1 MKVKQIAA
9 AGMIFCLVCAVAS
22 VWLGRFTGE
31 NVAFILKYRQSLP
44 KIEALK
50 ASVSRI
56 PSGVNVESLKAE
68 TEKAKYDATKL
79 SVDISGEMS
88 RFGMVVMDVS
98 VKQVSGNEVSVS
110 IKGMVPA
117 DRLYD
122 FVLGVSSIDKLFSSG
137 SLETLRE
144 IRLSI
149 EDTPSTK
156 SYSLSAGTMPLIET
170 DTSLP
175 ETCLT
180 DTSMTTMPK
189 RDISPEI
196 STDSLVASYFAFSVS
211 AFRLSTF
218 TPEGMRDTD
227 AFKASILGR
236 DCLYLSMKA
245 TFSPV
250 KRP

>member
-31 NVAFILKYRQSLP
+31 NVAFMLKYRQSLP

-122 FVLGVSSIDKLFSSG
+122 FVLGVSSIDKLFFVRKF
-137 SLETLRE
+137 ET
-144 IRLSI
+144 
-149 EDTPSTK
+149 
-156 SYSLSAGTMPLIET
+156 
-170 DTSLP
+170 
-175 ETCLT
+175 
-180 DTSMTTMPK
+180 
-189 RDISPEI
+189 SP
-196 STDSLVASYFAFSVS
+196 
-211 AFRLSTF
+211 RN
-218 TPEGMRDTD
+218 
-227 AFKASILGR
+227 
-236 DCLYLSMKA
+236 
-245 TFSPV
+245 SPV
-250 KRP
+250 QIISRLDQIRNNPKQLQALKSDLKGAADVFNVSMEVLVVTS